1 MTTQWKA
8 FFKQYDKELG
18 LFITE
23 IVKPFVESDV
33 EDDKTK
39 DYLLKTESKTISV
52 NNYVDTVVLGELGA
66 SNNKYSNSELKFKFK
81 VDNPIPDSGLLHIKF
96 PSTDIDMIAAGTV
109 ASDILPN
116 KVRCFESSCACPEDG
131 LSNNKCI
138 ATLVTEETG
147 LE

>member
-8 FFKQYDKELG
+8 FFKQDDKELG

-39 DYLLKTESKTISV
+39 DYLLKTVSKTILA
-52 NNYVDTVVLGELGA
+52 NNYVDTVVLGELA
-66 SNNKYSNSELKFKFK
+66 SNKYSNSELKFNFM

-96 PSTDIDMIAAGTV
+96 PSTGIGMIAAGTV
-109 ASDILPN
+109 ASGILPN

-138 ATLVTEETG
+138 ATLVIEGTG